1 MPSTIPVQKDST
13 TIFSFILRNL
23 KHCAY
28 PARSGKECMMKKNRY
43 MRSLEDF
50 GKEPS
55 ERQEIPKEEPA
66 EEPRVLTPEEQ
77 AEADRKTEEVINK
90 EIKHI
95 AIGSAV
101 CLVLMFAVF
110 AALKRFGTPVLLA
123 GLIGTAATLVCFI
136 YLGRSVQA
144 AASMGERGP
153 AYLKRTYMVR
163 VAINLAVVGVAAGFD
178 QLDTVAGILPLFF
191 PRITIFAM
199 QLLGM
204 YKPQ

>member
-1 MPSTIPVQKDST
+1 
-13 TIFSFILRNL
+13 
-23 KHCAY
+23 
-28 PARSGKECMMKKNRY
+28 MKKNRY

-50 GKEPS
+50 GKEKAVPS
-55 ERQEIPKEEPA
+55 AAGEIREEIK

-95 AIGSAV
+95 AVGCAV
-101 CLVLMFAVF
+101 CLALMFAVY
-110 AALKRFGTPVLLA
+110 AVLGKFGRSVLFA

-136 YLGRSVQA
+136 YLGRSVEA

-178 QLDTVAGILPLFF
+178 QLDTIAGILPLFF